1 MARGLKISHFQAAQT
16 AGAPSV
22 NLQIDQASGPQT
34 TTVQTSDTTTTTPY
48 LGGTGGDPTN
58 VTVLTIKTGYKTS
71 GGTYYH
77 DGFILKQR
85 GRKQFD
91 VQSVAAGSSSRT
103 RATLTAVSTA
113 SLAASQMSL
122 NCVAPDGTQ
131 FYATRI
137 TTDHVWNGNTKYRY
151 ALATESAITYVDSNT
166 GTTATNYRAAA
177 TIALV
182 QGA

>member
-1 MARGLKISHFQAAQT
+1 MARGLKISHYQAAV
-16 AGAPSV
+16 ANGAPIV

-34 TTVQTSDTTTTTPY
+34 VTVQTSDTTTTTPY

-58 VTVLTIKTGYKTS
+58 VAVLTLNPQYKTDA
-71 GGTYYH
+71 GTLYS
-77 DGFILKQR
+77 DGWIITQR

-91 VQSVAAGSSSRT
+91 VQSVAGSTSTRT
-103 RATLTAVSTA
+103 RATLTAVGTA
-113 SLAASQMSL
+113 TLAAKQMSL
-122 NCVAPDGTQ
+122 NCVTPDGTQ
-131 FYATRI
+131 FFATRVS
-137 TTDHVWNGNTKYRY
+137 TDHVWNGNTKYRY
-151 ALATESAITYVDSNT
+151 ALATGAAITYVSTNT

>member
-1 MARGLKISHFQAAQT
+1 MARGLKISHYQAAQT

-34 TTVQTSDTTTTTPY
+34 ATIQTSDTTTVTPY

-58 VTVLTIKTGYKTS
+58 VTVLTIKTGFETS
-71 GGTYYH
+71 NGTYYH
-77 DGFILKQR
+77 DGFIITQR

-91 VQSVAAGSSSRT
+91 VQSVAAGSTSRT
-103 RATLTAVSTA
+103 RATLTAASTA
-113 SLAASQMSL
+113 SITASQMSITCL
-122 NCVAPDGTQ
+122 APDGTQ

-151 ALATESAITYVDSNT
+151 ALANESAITYVNTNT
-166 GTTATNYRAAA
+166 GTTATAYKAAA
-177 TIALV
+177 TIAIV